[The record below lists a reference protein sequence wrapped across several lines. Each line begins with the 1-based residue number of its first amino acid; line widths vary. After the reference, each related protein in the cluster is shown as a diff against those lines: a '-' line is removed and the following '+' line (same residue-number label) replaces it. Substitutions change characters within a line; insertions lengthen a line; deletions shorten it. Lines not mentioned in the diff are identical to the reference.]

1 MESKRPDMIVVADV
15 DALAQMAARRI
26 SARLKQR
33 GGRLAVCLTG
43 GSTPERLYA
52 VLAAEPYRNALPWE
66 RIHWFW
72 GDDRFVPHNDPRS
85 NYGAAQRL
93 LLDHVPVPPDYIHAI
108 PTSAG
113 SVEEA
118 ARLYEADLRGFY
130 GGESLLSAC
139 PLFDVVLMGLG
150 ADGHT
155 ASFFPDRPERDEKKQ
170 WVVGVPEAGFAPFV
184 PRVTLTFPA
193 LASTHEMLFLVSG
206 SGKRGVL
213 TRLLAGA
220 DLPAAQAY
228 SEGELVW
235 LVDRD
240 AAPELHDAVSSTPP
254 TLTGRSG

>member
-1 MESKRPDMIVVADV
+1 LIVVADV
-15 DALAQMAARRI
+15 DVLARTAATRI

-33 GGRLAVCLTG
+33 GGRLAVCLNG

-52 VLAAEPYRNALPWE
+52 MLATESYRNALPWE

-72 GDDRFVPHNDPRS
+72 GDDRFVPRNDPRS
-85 NYGAAQRL
+85 NFGAAQRL
-93 LLDHVPVPPDYIHAI
+93 LLDHVPVPSGYIHAI
-108 PTSAG
+108 PTSTG
-113 SVEEA
+113 NVEEA

-130 GGESLLSAC
+130 GAQSLSPRR

-155 ASFFPDRPERDEKKQ
+155 ASLFPGRPERDERKQ
-170 WVVGVPEAGFAPFV
+170 WVVGVPEAGLAPFV

-206 SGKRGVL
+206 PGKRQVL
-213 TRLLAGA
+213 TRALAGT

-240 AAPELHDAVSSTPP
+240 AAPELHDTLPP
-254 TLTGRSG
+254 ERGRVG